1 MAIVNGAKVLMWENE
16 IGSIEPGKK
25 ADLVVVDLSRPHT
38 TPVNDPSTTL
48 LYSSYGG
55 DVLTTIV
62 DGKLLMENRRLAYK
76 NYEEVLEKAIEKT
89 EEIMEK
95 IRASWKK

>member
-1 MAIVNGAKVLMWENE
+1 VRGET
-16 IGSIEPGKK
+16 
-25 ADLVVVDLSRPHT
+25 PHT
-38 TPVNDPSTTL
+38 TPVNNPLTTL

>member
-1 MAIVNGAKVLMWENE
+1 
-16 IGSIEPGKK
+16 
-25 ADLVVVDLSRPHT
+25 
-38 TPVNDPSTTL
+38 
-48 LYSSYGG
+48 
-55 DVLTTIV
+55 
-62 DGKLLMENRRLAYK
+62 MENRRLAYK